1 MLRGKKKSIRKMKKT
16 RANSLNPKSKLW
28 VWDNFIKNNFKKNKV
43 QSLTNLML
51 KYEIKIKKKYYS
63 CE

>member
-1 MLRGKKKSIRKMKKT
+1 MLRGKKKSIGKMKKT
-16 RANSLNPKSKLW
+16 WANSLNPKSKLW

>member
-1 MLRGKKKSIRKMKKT
+1 MKKT
-16 RANSLNPKSKLW
+16 RANSLNSKFKLW

-51 KYEIKIKKKYYS
+51 KYEIKIKKNIIHVNNITWGG
-63 CE
+63 EQ